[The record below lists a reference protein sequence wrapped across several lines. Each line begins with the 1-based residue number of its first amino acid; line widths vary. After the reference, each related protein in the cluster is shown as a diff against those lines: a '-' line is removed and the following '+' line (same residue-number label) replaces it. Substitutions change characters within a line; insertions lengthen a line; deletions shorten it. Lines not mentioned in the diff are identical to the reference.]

1 MSGALIGHARLATIL
16 LLLQIAVQ
24 AFVPGRCS
32 RGWSPRIIG
41 SDFMVSEIRQSC
53 LLAKIESID
62 EGDDGGMDEV
72 ALARAE
78 AAKAAKALLEGPSDE
93 EQGKTHGYEGTFK
106 VGQTV
111 RIKTATKIWSVKPY
125 TKEGFDPKD
134 LVGTVSQLVL
144 YGRKYKS
151 LCSAITPVKVEFA
164 PTHPSL
170 AAKGLNFE
178 RKFTVH
184 FAADELELISS

>member
-1 MSGALIGHARLATIL
+1 MSDALKGHARLGLIL
-16 LLLQIAVQ
+16 LLLHFAVQ

-32 RGWSPRIIG
+32 HGWSPQIIV
-41 SDFMVSEIRQSC
+41 SDFMASEFRQSL

-62 EGDDGGMDEV
+62 EWDESGIDEV

-93 EQGKTHGYEGTFK
+93 EQGKTHGYEGPFK

-134 LVGTVSQLVL
+134 LVGTVSQLVI

-184 FAADELELISS
+184 FAADELELIPS